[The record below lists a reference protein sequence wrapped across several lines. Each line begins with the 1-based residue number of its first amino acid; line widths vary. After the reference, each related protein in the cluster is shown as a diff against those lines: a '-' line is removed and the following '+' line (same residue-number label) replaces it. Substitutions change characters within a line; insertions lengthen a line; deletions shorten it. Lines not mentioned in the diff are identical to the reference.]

1 MHYLSHLPLVHF
13 YLHQGGY
20 VFASFCLFVCLSV
33 C

>member
-1 MHYLSHLPLVHF
+1 MRKDEELRQDMPC

-20 VFASFCLFVCLSV
+20 VLVVVCLSV